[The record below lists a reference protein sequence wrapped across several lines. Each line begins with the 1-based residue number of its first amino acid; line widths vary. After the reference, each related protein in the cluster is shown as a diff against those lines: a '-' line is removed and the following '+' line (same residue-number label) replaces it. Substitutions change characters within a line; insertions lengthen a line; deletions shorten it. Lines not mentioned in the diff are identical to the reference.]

1 MKKIFLYSLFIII
14 IIASLS
20 AILVNNSSIDVNEN
34 KENVSIAVTGDV
46 MFARNMPNVLSPDLS
61 PFKGVS
67 DVISNVDLLLINF
80 ENAATTSTNPL
91 KSDIPL
97 KCSPY
102 YVPLV
107 KANNLTVVA
116 LANNH
121 ALDYGIDGMNDTI
134 KNLNDSGILSIG
146 AGNSEDDAHQAIVKE
161 INGRKIM
168 ILNYMD
174 SKNFAEYS
182 YDTMPYANGTSPGY
196 SAYDSQDAY
205 KQISKNNDSNLI
217 IVYMHYGNEYSSSP
231 NENQINISHELIDY
245 GADIVIGT
253 HPHVTQGI
261 EMYKG
266 KPIFY
271 SLGNFIFDQSN
282 TQTHSAYFV
291 KIDLINNT
299 GKCCVYPIYISNY
312 LPQYMNSNDGTNLL
326 KGLNPSTDQLEITDN
341 GTAFLNFK
349 SILINSFSV
358 LLLLELYI

>member
-1 MKKIFLYSLFIII
+1 MKKIFFYILLILIII
-14 IIASLS
+14 VSLS
-20 AILVNNSSIDVNEN
+20 ALFVGNNSDGVSEN

-46 MFARNMPNVLSPDLS
+46 MFARNMPNVLTLDSS

-67 DVISNVDLLLINF
+67 DVISNVDMLLINF
-80 ENAATTSTNPL
+80 ENAATTSSNPL
-91 KSDIPL
+91 KTDVPL
-97 KCSPY
+97 KCSPD
-102 YVPLV
+102 YVPLA
-107 KANNLTVVA
+107 KANNLTVAA

-121 ALDYGIDGMNDTI
+121 ALDYGISGMNDTI
-134 KNLNDSGILSIG
+134 KNLMDSKILSIG
-146 AGNSEDDAHQAIVKE
+146 AGNNEDEAHKAIVKE

-182 YDTMPYANGTSPGY
+182 YETMPYANGTSPGY

-205 KQISKNNDSNLI
+205 KQINENNDSDLI

-245 GADIVIGT
+245 GADIVIGS

-291 KIDLINNT
+291 KIDLVNNT
-299 GKCCVYPIYISNY
+299 GKCSIYPIYISNY
-312 LPQYMNSNDGTNLL
+312 LPQYMNSDDGKALL
-326 KGLNPSTDQLEITDN
+326 KGLNPNSNQLEITDN
-341 GTAFLNFK
+341 GTGLLNFN
-349 SILINSFSV
+349 LTD
-358 LLLLELYI
+358 